1 MTKYLTALLVLAM
14 CLAVPPAVSAHGY
27 ALGALK
33 IGHPWARPTAAGAPT
48 AAGYLTITNTGQAPD
63 RLVAAT
69 TTAAS
74 KVEIHEMS
82 TSGGVMRMR
91 EVVGGLLI
99 APGATVALTP
109 GGYHLMFIKPTH
121 AWRVGEHVPATLRFQ
136 HAGSIDVEFYV
147 QADQPPPAGMSGMN
161 MR

>member
-1 MTKYLTALLVLAM
+1 MTKYLAALFVLAV
-14 CLAVPPAVSAHGY
+14 CVAIPPVVSAHGY
-27 ALGALK
+27 SLRSLK
-33 IGHPWARPTAAGAPT
+33 IGHPWTKPVAAGAPT
-48 AAGYLTITNTGQAPD
+48 AAGYLTITNTGRAPD
-63 RLVAAT
+63 RLVAVT

-74 KVEIHEMS
+74 KVEIHEMI

-91 EVVGGLLI
+91 EVAGGLLI
-99 APGATVALTP
+99 APGATVTLAP

-121 AWRVGEHVPATLRFQ
+121 AWQVGEHVPATLRFQ